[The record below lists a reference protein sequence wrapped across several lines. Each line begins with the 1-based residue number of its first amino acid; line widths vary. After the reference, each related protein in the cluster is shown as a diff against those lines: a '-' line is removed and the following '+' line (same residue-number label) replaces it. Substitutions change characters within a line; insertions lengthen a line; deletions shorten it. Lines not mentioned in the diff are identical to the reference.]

1 MNEIKIGDIVLS
13 LKGRDK
19 QNAFLVVELKDG
31 FAYLVDGKVRKTTK
45 PKKKSVKHIKKIS
58 DCGLKSLA
66 SEIKNGLCVGNKR
79 VYISIKG
86 QQK

>member
-31 FAYLVDGKVRKTTK
+31 FAYFGF
-45 PKKKSVKHIKKIS
+45 
-58 DCGLKSLA
+58 A
-66 SEIKNGLCVGNKR
+66 
-79 VYISIKG
+79 
-86 QQK
+86 